1 MTRRRAARRIRRVHM
16 RGRRIPKWCLRMCG
30 WNDSRKEKIEKTS
43 EGYQS
48 DWINQKIDN
57 ADEAGARV
65 SEEVISA
72 GADFKARRVR
82 FEAERSQL
90 EKEQTELRS
99 KKVPEENISPL
110 DANAHREQRRLR
122 ERDDEISEKIHEI
135 EVEIPIIA
143 ETETTIR
150 ELGAHRLMAI
160 LALTAA
166 QIDEYL
172 RGARR
177 DLDPARSIRRRLDRI
192 YLKYFPDIVIGGEG

>member
-1 MTRRRAARRIRRVHM
+1 MTRKRAARRIRRINM
-16 RGRRIPKWCLRMCG
+16 RSRRTPKWRLRMCG
-30 WNDSRKEKIEKTS
+30 WSDNRKEKIEKTS

-65 SEEVISA
+65 SEEVTFA
-72 GADFKARRVR
+72 GADFKARRAR
-82 FEAERSQL
+82 FEAERTQL
-90 EKEQTELRS
+90 EKEQAELRS
-99 KKVPEENISPL
+99 KMVPMDDLSPKDHL
-110 DANAHREQRRLR
+110 AQRLLR
-122 ERDDEISEKIHEI
+122 EKDDEISEKIHEI
-135 EVEIPIIA
+135 EVEIPVIA
-143 ETETTIR
+143 ETETNIR

-177 DLDPARSIRRRLDRI
+177 DLDPARSIRRRLDHI
-192 YLKYFPDIVIGGEG
+192 YLKYFPDVEIGGAN